1 MPREMAGEHLMAGAL
16 AARHTGHM
24 SSSPFAGAPDPSS
37 LDWAVTPDQRA
48 RAEDYLQRAYA
59 DGRLSGEEFDKRI
72 GMALSANTRR
82 ELNQAFDGLARI
94 PSAAPGDLRS
104 PCGLTAPDSHSMNL
118 QRRPEATAGGAV
130 AYFSGAFTWLIGP
143 AIAAA
148 VTPAGSPA
156 HRQAAKAFNAT
167 VSFTVIAMVLS
178 VLQSMIHPLNMV
190 TGLVGLFW
198 FVFMIVGGV
207 KAANGEEWTNPFT
220 RVLPIRAID
229 DGTRRRRK

>member
-1 MPREMAGEHLMAGAL
+1 MADAL
-16 AARHTGHM
+16 RARHTGHM
-24 SSSPFAGAPDPSS
+24 SNSPFPGGSDRST

-59 DGRLSGEEFDKRI
+59 DGRLSGEEFDRRI
-72 GMALSANTRR
+72 GIALSAGTRR
-82 ELNQAFDGLARI
+82 ELNAAFDGLARI
-94 PSAAPGDLRS
+94 APGDAAS
-104 PCGLTAPDSHSMNL
+104 SYGLAGPRSHSTTV

-178 VLQSMIHPLNMV
+178 VLQTMIHPLNTI

-207 KAANGEEWTNPFT
+207 KAANGVEWTNPFT

-229 DGTRRRRK
+229 DGTRRHRK